1 MEGLIPYLLH
11 AMKKQR
17 PQNSCRSFSASSSR
31 SYHLLLS
38 GGDSF
43 NGSSHRRTRSEF
55 QPPSVE
61 FLEQRSGLDGY
72 LNSSSLRKRSVNS
85 PSMAAAGSKLT
96 SYNNKNNNLH
106 YGKNNIFSSQPMKGT
121 SK

>member
-17 PQNSCRSFSASSSR
+17 PYNSYRSFSEGSSC
-31 SYHLLLS
+31 SYHLLVG

-55 QPPSVE
+55 QQPNME
-61 FLEQRSGLDGY
+61 FLEKRSGLEY
-72 LNSSSLRKRSVNS
+72 LHSNSLRKRSVNS
-85 PSMAAAGSKLT
+85 TSMAAGGSKLT
-96 SYNNKNNNLH
+96 SSYNNPH
-106 YGKNNIFSSQPMKGT
+106 YGKNHIFSSQAIKV